1 MNKFVHLRNYS
12 QYSLSKGALRL
23 NDLAKYCFKNKFPAI
38 SISDFDNLFGAL
50 EFSLECRNF
59 GIQPIIGCNLYLKS
73 NKLIDGYVLLICK
86 DKVGYQNLLNLVS
99 KSYLVNSGHCNPYI
113 TYEDLVNYNTGLIC
127 LAGGEFG
134 IINKNLSKNKDTA
147 KSLINYLRKIYK
159 DDFFIEIQKSNS
171 KINLA
176 INDFLVNLSLDSGIP
191 LVATNENFFLESNF
205 YDSHDALLCIS
216 QQKYIDSED
225 RIKSSKDFYIK
236 SSKEMYDLF
245 SDLKI
250 ACENTLLIAQKCNYF
265 PVESKP
271 KLPKLQ
277 NEKLSENQ
285 MLIKYSYEGL
295 KKRIHEF
302 DIKNK
307 SKYTVRL
314 NYELKVITKMG
325 FSGYFLIVADFIK
338 WSKNSDIPVGPG
350 RGSGAGSLVAW
361 CLSITNLD
369 PIRFGL
375 LFERFLNPERISMP
389 DFDIDFCMQGRDK
402 VIDYVQQKY
411 GFDNVAQIIT
421 FGSFQA
427 KAAIRDVGRVM
438 QLPLSLIDEI
448 CKMIPFN
455 PAKPVTLDEFLSENS
470 QIKKI
475 IKNNPDIKKLFNH
488 ARRFEGLLR
497 HASTHAAGIVIS
509 DKKLNEIVPLY
520 KDPKSEIP
528 VTQYSMKYVEKV
540 GLIKFDFLGLKTLT
554 VIHDTCK
561 ILRRKKG

>member
-1 MNKFVHLRNYS
+1 
-12 QYSLSKGALRL
+12 
-23 NDLAKYCFKNKFPAI
+23 
-38 SISDFDNLFGAL
+38 
-50 EFSLECRNF
+50 
-59 GIQPIIGCNLYLKS
+59 
-73 NKLIDGYVLLICK
+73 
-86 DKVGYQNLLNLVS
+86 
-99 KSYLVNSGHCNPYI
+99 
-113 TYEDLVNYNTGLIC
+113 
-127 LAGGEFG
+127 
-134 IINKNLSKNKDTA
+134 
-147 KSLINYLRKIYK
+147 
-159 DDFFIEIQKSNS
+159 
-171 KINLA
+171 
-176 INDFLVNLSLDSGIP
+176 
-191 LVATNENFFLESNF
+191 
-205 YDSHDALLCIS
+205 
-216 QQKYIDSED
+216 
-225 RIKSSKDFYIK
+225 
-236 SSKEMYDLF
+236 
-245 SDLKI
+245 
-250 ACENTLLIAQKCNYF
+250 
-265 PVESKP
+265 
-271 KLPKLQ
+271 
-277 NEKLSENQ
+277 
-285 MLIKYSYEGL
+285 
-295 KKRIHEF
+295 
-302 DIKNK
+302 
-307 SKYTVRL
+307 
-314 NYELKVITKMG
+314 MG